1 MFCLE
6 YFLTIIAVIAA
17 SVAAVWGENYLS
29 KKDSPFWGL
38 IIPSSVFFVNI
49 ITLLIMLLAKAS
61 LKKLLLV
68 FFAIYAV
75 VAASL
80 VAFIIFR
87 VRRAKL
93 VNENIKKRNKVLA
106 ARRAEAEN
114 QKHLLDQLK
123 GFVCPESFVDS
134 KTQKDVV
141 LMAKSG
147 RTNEEIS
154 QKTTLDVKEIEA
166 ILLSFKRYVSRIESS
181 DEGTA
186 DLILSPA
193 QQEEILTNIVNSLP
207 TEHNINT
214 EEYWTKHS
222 VRHLASAILG
232 ENVSARIMSA
242 YLRHWDVAVPADKT
256 IKVRRENPAVANW
269 LVNEFEDV
277 RIKCKNEGG
286 EIIWIYTLKPEAIH
300 EVSKHIPHD
309 SVLLMAVTNDGYSR
323 FKFYPSSEKD
333 MFSKFANSLVTSA
346 NCKYFAVVNE
356 NFDEYMEEL
365 GRVSIRALS
374 DRIEF
379 FKAI

>member
-166 ILLSFKRYVSRIESS
+166 ILLSFKRYVNSS
-181 DEGTA
+181 
-186 DLILSPA
+186 
-193 QQEEILTNIVNSLP
+193 
-207 TEHNINT
+207 
-214 EEYWTKHS
+214 
-222 VRHLASAILG
+222 
-232 ENVSARIMSA
+232 
-242 YLRHWDVAVPADKT
+242 
-256 IKVRRENPAVANW
+256 
-269 LVNEFEDV
+269 
-277 RIKCKNEGG
+277 
-286 EIIWIYTLKPEAIH
+286 
-300 EVSKHIPHD
+300 
-309 SVLLMAVTNDGYSR
+309 
-323 FKFYPSSEKD
+323 
-333 MFSKFANSLVTSA
+333 
-346 NCKYFAVVNE
+346 
-356 NFDEYMEEL
+356 
-365 GRVSIRALS
+365 
-374 DRIEF
+374 
-379 FKAI
+379 